1 MRIMRIT
8 SISRILDTVLVR
20 LSGPTALAVTAG
32 ALLAGCGLQQDID
45 VVLPAYPPQ
54 LVVEAYLE
62 NGRIPQL
69 TVSESVEY
77 LASPTPQVPT
87 DVTATIILPDGQRQV
102 LTFAPGVDK
111 RTNKAYTHLG
121 TKPLVAQ
128 PGQTFGLEL
137 TDTKGRR
144 VTGSATMPARVPID
158 TVEWKFNDLPEEQ
171 RQAYVL
177 TRFRDPATPLDYYR
191 FQIHRRRVTKDP
203 EVEYTV
209 EDRLN
214 NGSEYSLGT
223 SYEFKRDDT
232 LVVSLYHL
240 DQPYFQFMQS
250 VQDAR
255 NANGNPFG
263 QPSGIKSTV
272 QGGIGVFTILSYNR
286 RRVIVR

>member
-1 MRIMRIT
+1 MRIA
-8 SISRILDTVLVR
+8 SISRILDTLPAR
-20 LSGPTALAVTAG
+20 LNGRTALAVAAG

-62 NGRIPQL
+62 NGQIPHL
-69 TVSESVEY
+69 TVSESVDY
-77 LASPTPQVPT
+77 LAPPTPQVLT

-102 LTFAPGVDK
+102 LHFAPGIDK

-121 TKPLVAQ
+121 SKPLAAQ

-137 TDTKGRR
+137 ADTKGRR
-144 VTGSATMPARVPID
+144 VTGAATMPARVPID
-158 TVEWKFNDLPEEQ
+158 TVEWTFNDLPEEQ
-171 RQAYVL
+171 RRAYVL
-177 TRFRDPATPLDYYR
+177 MRFRDPTTPLDYYR
-191 FQIHRRRVTKDP
+191 FQIHRRRVTKNP

-214 NGSEYSLGT
+214 NGAEYSLGT
-223 SYEFKRDDT
+223 SYEFQRNDT

-240 DQPYFQFMQS
+240 DQPYFQFLQS

-263 QPSGIKSTV
+263 QPSAIKSTV
-272 QGGIGVFTILSYNR
+272 QGGLGIFTILSYER
-286 RRVIVR
+286 RQVMVK